1 MTSSPA
7 AGPSAWKLLSRAV
20 ALWVGT
26 VMFLLGIAFAVIG
39 VGEAYTERQYEEHGL
54 TIDAT
59 VTDKSIERAKRGENS
74 RTRYLISY
82 RFTSSKG
89 QEVESSAEVPVEDW
103 ERLEA
108 GQRFPVTYLPNAPA
122 SNRTREEGD
131 WIAVYVFLAIGGV
144 FTLLGGGLAFSDL
157 RVILRTIRVSR
168 HGLPTEGT
176 IVSVGP
182 TGTSINR
189 VCQWRLRYQYRDH
202 LGRTQEGQSH
212 LLPPEEAASWN
223 KGDRGTVRFDRER
236 PDISVWMGTA

>member
-26 VMFLLGIAFAVIG
+26 VMFLLGIVFAVIG

-54 TIDAT
+54 TINAT

-82 RFTSSKG
+82 RFTSSEG

-108 GQRFPVTYLPNAPA
+108 GQRFPVTQADAARVKGTPL
-122 SNRTREEGD
+122 S
-131 WIAVYVFLAIGGV
+131 
-144 FTLLGGGLAFSDL
+144 LGL
-157 RVILRTIRVSR
+157 R
-168 HGLPTEGT
+168 
-176 IVSVGP
+176 
-182 TGTSINR
+182 
-189 VCQWRLRYQYRDH
+189 
-202 LGRTQEGQSH
+202 
-212 LLPPEEAASWN
+212 
-223 KGDRGTVRFDRER
+223 
-236 PDISVWMGTA
+236 